1 MMKLR
6 NGWDIGKVVGT
17 TKATNL
23 NYVIAWDDEPR
34 EKIKK
39 LLKLDNYNGSNY
51 AALYPWCIISEQPVD
66 WSVETNIRTR
76 KRRRL

>member
-1 MMKLR
+1 MRSIRVNIRDQVHPRLH
-6 NGWDIGKVVGT
+6 
-17 TKATNL
+17 
-23 NYVIAWDDEPR
+23 VITWDDEPR